1 MDSLYL
7 FYVLGVRSRNLFWK
21 IKYYITYKVCFSR
34 AVGCT
39 ATPLLK
45 GSETFM
51 FNQFRVHYPTGS
63 LVTELSAIDH
73 GMYIVRCLVQVDGT
87 TLVTGLAAART
98 VELAEDEARSRAL
111 AVLGISPLA
120 DTVEQETSVIN
131 PEVPQPLTQEPVIP
145 KPFVVENLEQ
155 PQLPRFPEPAI
166 APIREPEP
174 EPEPVFAKDTP
185 SSSSVE
191 PTSEGTK
198 RRKKNSRVADEATL
212 TAPVSTEV
220 SAPPETDSSVWMTP
234 KPSSQAQLD
243 DVPTSSLSSEV
254 EVDTNPIT
262 PPETPIDFSDII
274 ARTNVELKR
283 LGWNTQQGKDYLLQT
298 YGKRSRQLLTDAEL
312 LDFLHHLESQ
322 PTPD

>member
-21 IKYYITYKVCFSR
+21 INYYITYKVCFSR

-51 FNQFRVHYPTGS
+51 FNQFRVHYPKGS

-73 GMYIVRCLVQVDGT
+73 GMYIVRCLVQVEGT

-111 AVLGISPLA
+111 AILGISSLA
-120 DTVEQETSVIN
+120 DTVEKETSVIN

-155 PQLPRFPEPAI
+155 PPSTRLPEPTI
-166 APIREPEP
+166 APIPEP
-174 EPEPVFAKDTP
+174 EPALAKDTY
-185 SSSSVE
+185 SFSSVE

-198 RRKKNSRVADEATL
+198 RRKKNSRVADEATF

-220 SAPPETDSSVWMTP
+220 SAPQEPDSSVWMTP
-234 KPSSQAQLD
+234 NQSSQTQLD
-243 DVPTSSLSSEV
+243 DVSVSSISSEV
-254 EVDTNPIT
+254 EADTNPIT

-298 YGKRSRQLLTDAEL
+298 YGKRSRQLLTDGEL

-322 PTPD
+322 PTPE